1 MEIVKGKVKRGRIS
15 VLYGPHG
22 VGKTTFACE
31 FPKPL
36 VIDIEN
42 GCADLDVDRT
52 PHITSYEDL
61 IEALK
66 WFYAEGGKEYKTLVI
81 DSIDHAEMLIH
92 RHVCKEAKVDALG
105 DIEWGK
111 GKQRAMKRFGDLL
124 HMIALIR
131 DMHGVEVVVIA
142 HDDIRRVEDP
152 EVQSYD
158 RHEPKTI
165 IRDASQLLCEWAD
178 EVLYAHH
185 SVRVKSETGAFGKQS
200 TRALER
206 TERLL
211 RSVYKPTAIA
221 KNRLGMEDV
230 IEFDFDT
237 YAAFRSF

>member
-1 MEIVKGKVKRGRIS
+1 MEIVRGKIERGRIS

-22 VGKTTFACE
+22 VGKTTFAAK

-42 GCADLDVDRT
+42 GCADLEVDRT
-52 PHITSYEDL
+52 PPVTSYDELLD
-61 IEALK
+61 ALK
-66 WFYAEGGKEYKTLVI
+66 WFYAEGGREYKTLVI

-92 RHVCKEAKVDALG
+92 QKVCSDAKVDALG

-124 HMIALIR
+124 QMIGLIR
-131 DMHGVEVVVIA
+131 DHHNVEVVVIA

-165 IRDASQLLCEWAD
+165 IRDASSLLCEWAD

-200 TRALER
+200 TRALDR

-211 RSVYKPTAIA
+211 RATYKPTVIA
-221 KNRLGMEDV
+221 KNRLKMEDV
-230 IEFDFDT
+230 IEFNFDT
-237 YAAFRSF
+237 YATFRNF